1 MFGVWCLVFVVWVVC
16 CILNVSG
23 LSLKV
28 AICMYNIISDGS
40 VDVNE
45 AGNM

>member
-1 MFGVWCLVFVVWVVC
+1 MFGVWCLVLVDG
-16 CILNVSG
+16 CILNVGG